1 MQEKFIK
8 KNEKI
13 QEESE
18 ELLVERIKKELSEEK
33 SENLDKKEKGEK
45 NYNPSFINLD
55 IDLIGP
61 EEVKLWNMSNNIK
74 TSEDLNKATQDFYVY
89 KEKIIKEIKKE
100 REGGEFKGIILY
112 DDVKI
117 HPKEEFIS
125 ILGNK
130 LTGFIN
136 KVEKVE

>member
-1 MQEKFIK
+1 
-8 KNEKI
+8 
-13 QEESE
+13 
-18 ELLVERIKKELSEEK
+18 
-33 SENLDKKEKGEK
+33 
-45 NYNPSFINLD
+45 
-55 IDLIGP
+55 
-61 EEVKLWNMSNNIK
+61 NIK

-130 LTGFIN
+130 LTGMIK
-136 KVEKVE
+136 KVK